1 MNQSKT
7 FFAKIYGDFALF
19 SSPSSKSSGDKA
31 SYQVPTKEAL
41 RGIADQIYFKP
52 TFKNVIEE
60 VKVLNE
66 IKTEAMGARTLM
78 MGGSNDL
85 NSYTYLKDVSYLVKF
100 HFEWNLDREDLAHDR
115 NIKKHESIMER
126 SLKKGG
132 RRDIFLGTRE
142 CVGYI
147 EEINEKQYKETDSFY
162 KGQTISFGIM
172 FSEFIYPTK
181 PGDDLISCFTEVTMR
196 DNGIIKFKD
205 SKDCEIKNTLDTY
218 SFKYPNEIKS
228 VKDEYADYENFE
240 DGSIWMH

>member
-1 MNQSKT
+1 MFKSKIFYIKVSGDYAMWTSAHSKT
-7 FFAKIYGDFALF
+7 
-19 SSPSSKSSGDKA
+19 SGDRTT
-31 SYQVPTKEAL
+31 YQVPTKEAL
-41 RGIADQIYFKP
+41 RGITDACYFKP
-52 TFKNVIEE
+52 TFINRIDEI
-60 VKVLNE
+60 KVVNQ
-66 IKTEAMGARTLM
+66 IKTETMGARTLLNK
-78 MGGSNDL
+78 GGNDL
-85 NSYTYLKDVSYLVKF
+85 NIYSYLRDVCYLVKF
-100 HFEWNLDREDLAHDR
+100 HFEWNLNREDLAHDR

-162 KGQTISFGIM
+162 KGQTMSFGIM

-240 DGSIWMH
+240 DGSI

>member
-1 MNQSKT
+1 MDRSKT
-7 FFAKIYGDFALF
+7 FFAKVYGDYALF

-41 RGIADQIYFKP
+41 RGIVDQIYFKP
-52 TFKNVIEE
+52 TFKNIIEE

-78 MGGSNDL
+78 MNGSNDL
-85 NSYTYLKDVSYLVKF
+85 NSYTMIKSPEYLVKF

-115 NIKKHESIMER
+115 NIKKHEAIMER

-142 CVGYI
+142 CYGFVEKI
-147 EEINEKQYKETDSFY
+147 DKEEYENAKSFY
-162 KGQTISFGIM
+162 DGQSLSFGIM
-172 FSEFIYPTK
+172 FSEFIYPNE
-181 PGDDLISCFTEVTMR
+181 PGGEMVSCFTETSLVDGKIT
-196 DNGIIKFKD
+196 FKD

-218 SFKYPNEIKS
+218 SFKYPDEIKS
-228 VKDEYADYENFE
+228 VDKEYEEYENFE
-240 DGSIWMH
+240 ESGLWMH